1 MNENWIPWQLAEKDH
16 ELKVNLVAFSMNG
29 KVRAKNEDGFFIS
42 IGKNNL
48 EFISS
53 ETYKEQIIYSSGLI
67 EADWIT
73 SFIIDGM
80 GGMGDGDVA
89 RDVLLQSFQTNLSSY
104 PESDLIGH
112 FNNLLEKANQ
122 FLLNVKGANHY
133 KDMGAVTSS
142 GLFYKSQLY
151 ISHLGDARIYLI
163 REGAIQCLT
172 TDHTYI
178 NQLLKNKKITHEDAK
193 SHSLKNMVLKS
204 LGFEKE
210 VNPDKFSL
218 TFLPGDLFLFFTDG
232 IYGEVS
238 DIQVESIFNQEI
250 SLDDRMQKLITSILQ
265 TSCNDNFTAISI
277 QIL

>member
-1 MNENWIPWQLAEKDH
+1 
-16 ELKVNLVAFSMNG
+16 MNG
-29 KVRAKNEDGFFIS
+29 KVRTKNEDGFFIA
-42 IGKNNL
+42 IGKSDL

-53 ETYKEQIIYSSGLI
+53 DTYKEKVIYSSGTM
-67 EADWIT
+67 EVDWIT

-89 RDVLLQSFQTNLSSY
+89 RDVLLQSFQTNLSSH
-104 PESDLIGH
+104 PASDLIGH
-112 FNNLLEKANQ
+112 FNNLLEKANR

-142 GLFYKSQLY
+142 GLFYKSKLY

-163 REGAIQCLT
+163 REGIIQCLT
-172 TDHTYI
+172 TDHTYT
-178 NQLLKNKKITHEDAK
+178 NQLLKSKKITQEEAK
-193 SHSLKNMVLKS
+193 SHPLKNMVLKS

-218 TFLPGDLFLFFTDG
+218 IFLPGDLFLFFTDG
-232 IYGEVS
+232 VFGEVS
-238 DIQVESIFNQEI
+238 DVQVETIFNQEI
-250 SLDDRMQKLITSILQ
+250 SLEDRMQELITSILQ
-265 TSCNDNFTAISI
+265 TPCNDNFTAISI